1 MWLKQI
7 KEEIKDRMPKI
18 ILANKCDLV
27 DSGQKPRAVSQQE
40 IVDFCVE
47 HNLSF
52 KETSAKTG
60 KNVKQTFNQFI
71 QSSYDWMQIYMIG
84 NRNMVMNR

>member
-1 MWLKQI
+1 
-7 KEEIKDRMPKI
+7 MPKI
-18 ILANKCDLV
+18 IIANKLDLV
-27 DSGQKPRAVSQQE
+27 DSGQKARAVSEKE

-60 KNVKQTFNQFI
+60 HNV
-71 QSSYDWMQIYMIG
+71 
-84 NRNMVMNR
+84 R